1 MTRKKQVGLAP
12 GTLVYTGPER
22 DHEIAL
28 TLISYRGEDFD
39 ERPVPIDAV
48 PGAMLSDAATTWL
61 DVSGIHDVALVETL
75 GGHLDLHKLVME
87 DIVHP
92 TQRPKLETYD
102 DESLYIV
109 VRMLSVGDG
118 ASPGAD
124 GERGDG
130 KRGDS
135 GPDLHIDSEQI
146 SLILTHTGV
155 ISFQELPGDVFEPV
169 RARLRAGKG
178 VIREMGPDYLAYALL
193 DTVVDHYFHVVE
205 HVGDQIDALEN
216 DVLARPGTET
226 LARINQYK
234 REVLSLRK
242 AVWPLREV
250 LGGLD
255 RSDSGL
261 VTDRTRTYLRD
272 VYDHTIQVV
281 EMLET
286 YRDLLAGL
294 TDLYMSSVSLKMNE
308 VMQVLTIVGSI
319 FIPLTF
325 VAGIYGMN
333 FDVMP
338 ELHWEYGYFAAWG
351 LMATIAAGLLIFF
364 RRKKWI

>member
-12 GTLVYTGPER
+12 GTLVYTGPDR
-22 DHEIAL
+22 DHDIAL
-28 TLISYRGEDFD
+28 SLIDYRGEHYD
-39 ERPVPIDAV
+39 ERTIAP
-48 PGAMLSDAATTWL
+48 SDAAAALQREDTTTWL
-61 DVSGIHDVALVETL
+61 DVSGIHDVDLVEEI
-75 GGHLDLHKLVME
+75 GGHLDLHKLVLE

-92 TQRPKLETYD
+92 SQRPKLEAYD

-109 VRMLSVGDG
+109 VRMLWVENGSG
-118 ASPGAD
+118 
-124 GERGDG
+124 
-130 KRGDS
+130 S
-135 GPDLHIDSEQI
+135 GPEDPRGEAVNLHIESEQI
-146 SLILTHTGV
+146 SLILTRTGV

-205 HVGDQIDALEN
+205 HVGDRIDTLEN

-242 AVWPLREV
+242 SVWPLREV

-333 FDVMP
+333 FEVMP
-338 ELHWEYGYFAAWG
+338 ELHWKYGYFAAWG
-351 LMATIAAGLLIFF
+351 LMATIAAGLLLFF